1 MDSEEFIKKI
11 HSPYLYA
18 RSVILNEIDSTNL
31 YAKKN
36 ISLTPALVMAENQS
50 SGRGR
55 FSRKWLSEKGKNLTF
70 TVVLD
75 FNLKYENIFVVNF
88 YISLMMYFT
97 LMKII
102 PGRNITL
109 KWPNDILID
118 EKKICGV
125 LSESENLENDVK
137 RFFVGVGL
145 NVNQEKFTD
154 DFKSNVTS
162 LKNVSGIDFDRYEL
176 LFNLAEKIVLFKDA
190 VYLPDRILYLWKFYS
205 GFLGREVRFRQTS
218 GSEIIMGKAIDVSDD
233 GALIIENVKGEK
245 VSHYSGEISFIF

>member
-11 HSPYLYA
+11 HSPHLFA
-18 RSVILNEIDSTNL
+18 HTVILNEIDSTNL
-31 YAKKN
+31 YAGKN

-55 FSRKWLSEKGKNLTF
+55 FSRKWLSEPGKNLTF

-88 YISLMMYFT
+88 FISLMIFFT

-102 PGRNITL
+102 PGRYITL
-109 KWPNDILID
+109 KWPNDILVD
-118 EKKICGV
+118 GKKICGI
-125 LSESENLENDVK
+125 LSESENQKNDAK
-137 RFFVGVGL
+137 RFFIGVGL
-145 NVNQEKFTD
+145 NVNQEIFPD

-162 LKNVSGIDFDRYEL
+162 LKNVSGIDFGRYEL
-176 LFNLAEKIVLFKDA
+176 LFNLAQKIVLYKDA
-190 VYLPDRILYLWKFYS
+190 VYMPDRILYLWKLHS
-205 GFLGREVRFRQTS
+205 GFLGREVRFRRTLD
-218 GSEIIMGKAIDVSDD
+218 SEIIKGKVIDVSDD